1 MKYKGEAYEAV
12 HQDAV
17 AMYKVGA
24 MSEERMKEYDEMC
37 LVQEG
42 ETAYEA
48 EKPTEPSVRV
58 MEPVT
63 A

>member
-1 MKYKGEAYEAV
+1 MKYKGEVYEVV

-24 MSEERMKEYDEMC
+24 ISEERMKEYDEMC
-37 LVQEG
+37 LVKEP
-42 ETAYEA
+42 EPAYEA
-48 EKPTEPSVRV
+48 EKLVE
-58 MEPVT
+58 MEHVT